1 MKTLKPIIKE
11 RINDTNTEKILGST
25 FKDLFHDIWDHS
37 LWDEEVFQMWSML
50 YDVTYEQGK
59 GWYYR

>member
-25 FKDLFHDIWDHS
+25 FKDLSHD